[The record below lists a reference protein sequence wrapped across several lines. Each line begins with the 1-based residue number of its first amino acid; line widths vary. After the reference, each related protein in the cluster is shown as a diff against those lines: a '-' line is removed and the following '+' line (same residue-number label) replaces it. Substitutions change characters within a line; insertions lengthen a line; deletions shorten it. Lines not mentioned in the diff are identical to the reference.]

1 MRVFDRNK
9 ARKRLTKLQNNL
21 LAPITAVII
30 AYHAALNRWQDR
42 IQARAQSMG
51 FISHA
56 YVCPRI
62 AGGFGIFGF
71 SIIVEVALVGYLGVG
86 YSGFVLE
93 GF

>member
-1 MRVFDRNK
+1 
-9 ARKRLTKLQNNL
+9 
-21 LAPITAVII
+21 
-30 AYHAALNRWQDR
+30 
-42 IQARAQSMG
+42 MG

-86 YSGFVLE
+86 YSGFALPRFEATPGGGPNDECLATMVASGVGSSLAL
-93 GF
+93 